1 MRQFT
6 EKNKVA
12 LAAMIAAATFE
23 NWTFQNN
30 FGSVIDIQSLLHN
43 TTLNTLKNILFAL
56 KRKKTSLEESTSWE
70 QTAEQE
76 HELQVLET
84 KIELV
89 DYIIGY
95 RIFLSNDEKTQ
106 ATIAAY
112 EQEIAQ
118 IKKETMKPEDRV
130 KELEDKIKSLKGVE
144 DEEPEEAKEEASESG
159 QTIAQ

>member
-12 LAAMIAAATFE
+12 LDAMIAAATFE

-43 TTLNTLKNILFAL
+43 TSFNTLKNILTAL
-56 KRKKTSLEESTSWE
+56 KRKKTALEESTSWE
-70 QTAEQE
+70 QTPEQE

-84 KIELV
+84 KVELV

-112 EQEIAQ
+112 EQEIAKIEQ
-118 IKKETMKPEDRV
+118 ETMKPEDRI
-130 KELEDKIKSLKGVE
+130 KELKSKIEALKGV
-144 DEEPEEAKEEASESG
+144 DEPEEAKEEANESG